1 MDGREGEETLEE
13 VKGESTEWMPSEVE
27 VANEEATLTLSRI
40 VTYCHS
46 VRPQVFQPTT
56 SRD

>member
-27 VANEEATLTLSRI
+27 VANEEATLTLSRM
-40 VTYCHS
+40 VT
-46 VRPQVFQPTT
+46 
-56 SRD
+56 